1 MSDQR
6 AETIGIVT
14 KAHPNLAY
22 LDDDTIIRLS
32 NLESLGD
39 IGLLSRVDG
48 LLFMFEVGVR
58 MVKGDLSFDE
68 ILTALENII
77 NEHREAE

>member
-1 MSDQR
+1 MSAER
-6 AETIGIVT
+6 AATIGIVT

-32 NLESLGD
+32 NLESLGNN
-39 IGLLSRVDG
+39 GLLGRVNG

-58 MVKGDLSFDE
+58 MVRPDLSFDE
-68 ILTALENII
+68 IMYAFESIV

>member
-1 MSDQR
+1 MSAER
-6 AETIGIVT
+6 AATIGIVT

-39 IGLLSRVDG
+39 VGLLGRVDG

-68 ILTALENII
+68 ILTACENII
-77 NEHREAE
+77 AEHREAE